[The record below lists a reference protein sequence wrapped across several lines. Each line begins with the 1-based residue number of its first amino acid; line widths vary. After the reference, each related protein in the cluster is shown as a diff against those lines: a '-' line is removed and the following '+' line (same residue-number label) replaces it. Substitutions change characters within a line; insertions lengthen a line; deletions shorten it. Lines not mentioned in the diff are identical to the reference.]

1 MKILVILGT
10 RPEAIKMS
18 SLIDLIQR
26 DPKLKLRVCV
36 TAQHRKMLDQVLD
49 LFKIKPFYDLDIMK
63 KGQTLNSL
71 ASEIFSKIDS
81 VIKDYNPDIVLV
93 HGDTATTVYSALAS
107 FNQKKIIGHVE
118 AGLRTFDLKFPW
130 PEEANRQLVSKIS
143 DFHFAPTKEASKNLI
158 KEGVQ
163 KNKIFITGNTV
174 IDALLRTKEKIK
186 RDKKLVSKLRKEFN
200 FLDENKKLILVTGHR
215 RENFGEG
222 LMNICEAIKVISSRE
237 VQVIYSVH
245 LNPNVKK
252 TVSKILKNVDDV
264 HLLQP
269 LDYFKFVYLMEKSHF
284 ILTDSGGIQEEA
296 PSLNK
301 PVLVMRDKTERP
313 EALKTGAIK
322 LVGTSKKK
330 IIQESFSLLD
340 DEKKYN
346 AMAYEENPYG
356 DGKSSKRILK
366 IIKDL
371 K

>member
-1 MKILVILGT
+1 MKVLVILGT

-18 SLIDLIQR
+18 PLIDLIQR
-26 DPKLKLRVCV
+26 DSKLKLKVCV
-36 TAQHRKMLDQVLD
+36 TAQHRKMLDQVLN
-49 LFKIKPFYDLDIMK
+49 LFKIKPHYDLNIMK
-63 KGQTLNSL
+63 TEQTLNSL
-71 ASEIFSKIDS
+71 ASEIFRKIDS
-81 VIKDYNPDIVLV
+81 VIEDYNPDMILV

-118 AGLRTFDLKFPW
+118 AGLRTFDLNFPW

-143 DFHFAPTKEASKNLI
+143 DYHFAPTKEASLNLI
-158 KEGVQ
+158 NEGVQ

-174 IDALLRTKEKIK
+174 IDALLQIKKKIK
-186 RDKKLVSKLRKEFN
+186 RDKKLISKLRKEFN

-222 LMNICEAIKVISSRE
+222 LKNICEAIKVISTKE
-237 VQVIYSVH
+237 VQVIYVVH

-252 TVSKILKNVDDV
+252 TVSKILKNVNDV

-269 LDYFKFVYLMEKSHF
+269 LDYFKFVYLMEKSYF

-330 IIQESFSLLD
+330 IIKESFLLLD

-346 AMAYEENPYG
+346 LMAKKENPYG
-356 DGKSSKRILK
+356 DGKSSKRILN